1 MSLFNVDPVNGP
13 QLASAPANSPAT
25 ASTTSAGMG
34 TSGLTSDSAQTF
46 AALLKMQMDSMMLG
60 GLGGGGGSSAGGLGG
75 LGGGFGGGLG
85 GGFGGGSS
93 FGGGG
98 GLDSSLQSLLL
109 MQTIAPLTEAIQALS
124 ARLEAMES
132 NDQGAAYGGTVTP
145 VDAPRTLPHREL
157 IEGLASSFEVPAAFL
172 GAVMMAESGGDPNAV
187 GDGGASVGLFQ
198 LHEAGMGQGLGAMR
212 LDPELNASIGA
223 RGLAEGWH
231 AGLDEGLSGEELVR
245 YAYDHRFN
253 PGGGFG
259 WQGDAVYSYYRF
271 YENLAGRDE
280 ALPQAG
286 VISASAPAV
295 GDEASALSEAGG
307 EDAAT

>member
-13 QLASAPANSPAT
+13 QLASAPANSAAT
-25 ASTTSAGMG
+25 APATSAGTG
-34 TSGLTSDSAQTF
+34 TSGLTSESAQTF

-60 GLGGGGGSSAGGLGG
+60 GLGGGGSAGGLGG
-75 LGGGFGGGLG
+75 LGGLG

-132 NDQGAAYGGTVTP
+132 NDQRAGYAGTVTP
-145 VDAPRTLPHREL
+145 VDAPRTLPHRDL
-157 IEGLASSFEVPAAFL
+157 IEGLASSFQMPAAFL
-172 GAVMMAESGGDPNAV
+172 GAVMMAESGGNPNAV
-187 GDGGASVGLFQ
+187 GDNGASVGLFQ

-245 YAYDHRFN
+245 FAYDHRFN

-286 VISASAPAV
+286 VIAASAPVVEAEAPALSDAG
-295 GDEASALSEAGG
+295 GDEA
-307 EDAAT
+307 TT